1 MSGSEIAQ
9 RNEMATRRLNSRC
22 KGLLEVFEIPGESG
36 KDPLLN
42 RQVDI
47 LHRTLR
53 DFMRTSFMQTML
65 ARDRHTVL
73 NIRLAL
79 IRLCLA
85 QIKYLDAT
93 GIEFKRDGSSDYVFT
108 VFLRK
113 IIVKARQHELG
124 QGVPPAQMLDEL
136 DKTGRVLMQR
146 YCPLQALE
154 RK

>member
-9 RNEMATRRLNSRC
+9 RNEMATRRLNSCC

-42 RQVDI
+42 RQVDF

-53 DFMRTSFMQTML
+53 GFMRTSFMQTML

-73 NIRLAL
+73 SIRLAL
-79 IRLCLA
+79 IGSYLA
-85 QIKYLDAT
+85 QIKHLDAT
-93 GIEFKRDGSSDYVFT
+93 GVEFKRDGSPDHVFN

-113 IIVKARQHELG
+113 IIVEARQHELG
-124 QGVPPAQMLDEL
+124 KGVPPTRMLDEL
-136 DKTGRVLMQR
+136 D
-146 YCPLQALE
+146 
-154 RK
+154 